1 MPGETGGVRYARH
14 ARDKFELLA
23 RYGVSVSPAI
33 VEDTIRNPDVMVPD
47 PSGGGRS
54 IAQRRISDRHVLR
67 VVYRREENLAVV
79 ITFYPGR
86 RNRYETTV

>member
-1 MPGETGGVRYARH
+1 MTGEAGGVRYTRH

-23 RYGVSVSPAI
+23 RYGVNVSPTI
-33 VEDTIRNPDVMVPD
+33 VEDTIRNPDMTVPD
-47 PSGGGRS
+47 PSGGGRT

-67 VVYRREENLAVV
+67 VVYRREEHVAVV

-86 RNRYETTV
+86 RNRYETAV